1 MSPPR
6 PLLLSTVLL
15 LAASGFGCKRSLP
28 SSDAAVAEGE
38 NLLEALQR
46 ELGTPIRRGNQLELL
61 ENGAV
66 FDAAEEDI
74 RSARSSIHVVVY
86 IWRGQG
92 QPSERLGQA
101 ILDRRPGVACRL
113 VIDPFGSLKFDDKL
127 EKQLRDSG
135 CQILRYDR
143 GPGADPLARTHRKI
157 FVVDGKAAITGGFGV
172 WRSWLGNGRTK
183 EEWRDTAVRV
193 RGPVVADLQK
203 AFEQNWRESLG
214 GQGNQGNGEA
224 LPPREY
230 PKLARAGDVS
240 AVFVATSP
248 RPKQA
253 APAEAMFRLLIQSAK
268 RRLWI
273 ANSYFIP
280 DHGLQ
285 ALIVERRRA
294 GVDVRVLAPGPVHD
308 VPPVRAAQR
317 ATYETLI
324 DGGVRIFEYEA
335 SMMHSK
341 TIVVDDSYVMIGS
354 TNMDALSFEH
364 LEEGSL
370 IAHSPSLARTMAE
383 HFRQDCQH
391 AKEITPQIW
400 DNRDLV
406 PDIARRGASLLSD
419 WL

>member
-1 MSPPR
+1 MRSPR

-15 LAASGFGCKRSLP
+15 VTVNGFGCKRSLP
-28 SSDAAVAEGE
+28 SSDAALSDGE
-38 NLLEALQR
+38 TLLEALQR

-61 ENGAV
+61 ENSAV
-66 FDAAEEDI
+66 FDAAEKDI

-92 QPSERLGQA
+92 QPSERIGQA

-113 VIDPFGSLKFDDKL
+113 VIDPFGSLKFDEGL
-127 EKQLRDSG
+127 ERRLADSG

-157 FVVDGKAAITGGFGV
+157 FVVDGKSAITGGFGI
-172 WRSWLGNGRTK
+172 WRSWLGNGRTR
-183 EEWRDTAVRV
+183 EEWRDTAVRI

-214 GQGNQGNGEA
+214 GQGNSEA
-224 LPPREY
+224 LPSREY
-230 PKLARAGDVS
+230 PPLAKVGDVS

-248 RPKQA
+248 RPKRA
-253 APAEAMFRLLIQSAK
+253 APAETMFRLLILAAK

-317 ATYETLI
+317 ATYERLI

-341 TIVVDDSYVMIGS
+341 TMVVDDSYVMIGS

-370 IAHSPSLARTMAE
+370 IARSPSLARTMAE
-383 HFRQDCQH
+383 HFLEDCQH
-391 AKEITPQIW
+391 SKEITPQIW
-400 DNRDLV
+400 EDRDLL